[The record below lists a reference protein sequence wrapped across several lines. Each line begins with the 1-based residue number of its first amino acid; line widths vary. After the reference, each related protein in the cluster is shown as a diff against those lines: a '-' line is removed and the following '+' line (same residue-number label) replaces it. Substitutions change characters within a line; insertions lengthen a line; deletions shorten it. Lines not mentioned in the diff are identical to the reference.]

1 MEDKGTTTTREGVAQ
16 KGTAEERKAGE
27 AREKE
32 RRAKEKEESGRL
44 IAMLPIQG
52 VVGRVRFEWV
62 GVVVGDG

>member
-1 MEDKGTTTTREGVAQ
+1 MEDKGTTTRGWVARR
-16 KGTAEERKAGE
+16 GTAEERKAEE

-32 RRAKEKEESGRL
+32 RRAKEKEESGGL

-52 VVGRVRFEWV
+52 FRVGRVRFEWV